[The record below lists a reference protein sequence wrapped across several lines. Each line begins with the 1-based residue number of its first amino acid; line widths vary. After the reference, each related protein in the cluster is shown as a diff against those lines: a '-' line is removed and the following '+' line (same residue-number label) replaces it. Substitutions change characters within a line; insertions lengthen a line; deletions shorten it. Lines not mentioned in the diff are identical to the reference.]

1 MALGAGVTALSLT
14 ALAALHLFGHQAIR
28 LFTILEAAAA
38 LTVALIKRRELRA
51 EIGARVD
58 DRTRV
63 WGAAVLVL
71 GVILLATFIATCAP
85 PSAMDATVYHLYAP
99 AEFLRT
105 GTWTKLDEVQ
115 SFQPLYVEMLFAQ
128 GLAIGGGPLAALV
141 HWLLGVGAIGAAACW
156 ARRFGARGLW
166 AAVMFGGSALWVWE
180 STSAFIDLALGL
192 FASLS
197 LLFAVSSEL
206 GGAAVC
212 LAGVF
217 GGLAGGTKFTGVVL
231 AALSGGVAFA
241 RSWPDRKVAFRSLL
255 VVGTIALLVASP
267 WYIRDA
273 LLTGNPFFPLAN
285 KVFGLPPQPLA
296 SMTYGLGT
304 DLLHLLSSPF
314 DLLARGEN
322 FDQGWALGPAYLAF
336 APVGW
341 VLLRSRRSHEAALV
355 GAYALAW
362 WLIWFYSSPQTRL
375 LVPMLP
381 MLAGLGAVAI
391 DALLASRRALRLVT
405 VCILGVELTGGL
417 AAAALY
423 LRTAGPVVLGK
434 ESADSYLRRTS
445 WNYVAYKLTEKL
457 LPADARIAVTGSANN
472 LYYFDRPAHWL
483 GKLPVSTARLAAAGF
498 EYELRVLPCPLEPLD
513 DPRRMVVSEGDFPL
527 PASRAAGGIY
537 AQACYRLSTVSPA
550 SAGASH

>member
-1 MALGAGVTALSLT
+1 VTALSLT